1 MLDSDNAVEKNKAE
15 KGCWGLYIER
25 KGRGNF
31 EWSDHREDNIC
42 PNIFLRNKDR
52 VNSKHNLEVTEPF
65 LASVTS
71 PCTVMRCEMPMF
83 SVQATW
89 GREKCFGS

>member
-1 MLDSDNAVEKNKAE
+1 MGSLHRE
-15 KGCWGLYIER
+15 

-31 EWSDHREDNIC
+31 EWSDHREDIC
-42 PNIFLRNKDR
+42 LNIFLRNKDR

-65 LASVTS
+65 SASVTS
-71 PCTVMRCEMPMF
+71 PCTVMRCEMPMS

-89 GREKCFGS
+89 GREKCLGS